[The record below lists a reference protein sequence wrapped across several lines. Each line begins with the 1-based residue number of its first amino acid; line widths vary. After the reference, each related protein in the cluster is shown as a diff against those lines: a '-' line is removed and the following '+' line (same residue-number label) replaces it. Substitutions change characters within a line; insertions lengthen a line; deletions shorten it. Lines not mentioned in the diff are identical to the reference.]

1 MCPFHCDATFVPL
14 RPYLAMENP
23 ARPMEPYERKIF
35 AKNDWTLIKAAQ
47 PNTLEMP
54 PLSQCSPWLCMNILS
69 LSDKVVFCE
78 ETEKGMIE
86 LFNDQGLDVITL
98 PFRKVFEFG
107 GSFHCVTADVR
118 RQGEM
123 KSYFAAL
130 DAATM

>member
-1 MCPFHCDATFVPL
+1 
-14 RPYLAMENP
+14 
-23 ARPMEPYERKIF
+23 
-35 AKNDWTLIKAAQ
+35 
-47 PNTLEMP
+47 
-54 PLSQCSPWLCMNILS
+54 
-69 LSDKVVFCE
+69 
-78 ETEKGMIE
+78 MIE

-130 DAATM
+130 DAQDAATM